1 VRLRDRIV
9 LITGASSGIG
19 AASARA
25 MAARGATVILI
36 ARNGAGLVDVARE
49 LEGKVDT
56 YACDVGDLQAVTGMA
71 KYVVEHHGT
80 PDVIVN
86 NAGAG
91 RWRFIEET
99 DPEEFMPLLEAPAI
113 GAMYVTRAF
122 IPQMIERGSGRI
134 VNVNSPVSELPW
146 PGAVGY
152 GTSRWALRGFDAMLA
167 SDLRG
172 TGVGVT
178 TVIPGKVS
186 SAYFDNNPGAE
197 ERVPNIAKLMP
208 TLTPD
213 QVATMIVHGVE
224 RNERRVVE
232 PAILRLL
239 LLQNRLLP
247 TLTEPIIWLTGTRRP
262 PNNQDTK
269 AGAGA

>member
-1 VRLRDRIV
+1 
-9 LITGASSGIG
+9 
-19 AASARA
+19 

-36 ARNGAGLVDVARE
+36 ARNGAALADVARE
-49 LEGKVDT
+49 LEGNVDT

-91 RWRFIEET
+91 QWHFIEDT
-99 DPEEFMPLLEAPAI
+99 DPEEILPLLAAPAI

-122 IPQMIERGSGRI
+122 ITEMIERGSGRI

-178 TVIPGKVS
+178 AVIPGKVS
-186 SAYFDNNPGAE
+186 SSYFENNPGAE

-213 QVATMIVHGVE
+213 QVATMIVRGVE

-232 PAILRLL
+232 PTILRLL
-239 LLQNRLLP
+239 LLQNRILP
-247 TLTEPIIWLTGTRRP
+247 TLTEPIMWLTGTRRALDDP
-262 PNNQDTK
+262 ATK
-269 AGAGA
+269 KAAAS